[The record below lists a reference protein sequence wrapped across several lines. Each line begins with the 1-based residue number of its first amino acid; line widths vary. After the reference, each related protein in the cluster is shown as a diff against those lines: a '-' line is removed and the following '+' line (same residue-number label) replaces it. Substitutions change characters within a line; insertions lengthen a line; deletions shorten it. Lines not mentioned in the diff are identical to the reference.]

1 MSRFWCSAF
10 VVGCAMVLAACG
22 GSDSNSGTTSTGP
35 TSLAA
40 GAMYTMPANTTVDVP
55 SGTTVSAPNG
65 TTVQINGSD
74 NTIQTQVG
82 AVVSVPATATG
93 PANNAVTTGS
103 ASVSGTTTSAMTVTV
118 LAGSATTNSTPTDGT
133 GTSAIFWGGGH
144 LAAQSNGDLIV
155 SDRGALRRVTP
166 AGVVTTIASASP
178 YDWEGIDVDPSGNV
192 YGSGNQVVASETF
205 GASIAEWTDAGST
218 QGLFPNWET
227 GSVNVG
233 FGGLA
238 RDAAGNL
245 YLADAGSNRII
256 SFSPNGGWTVLA
268 GSGTAGASDGT
279 GSAATLTLN
288 STSDLPI
295 DSEGDLY
302 LNTGSSI
309 RKITPDG
316 TVTTLVSDLTS
327 ATDALALDQAGNFYI
342 VAAGNI
348 LRIDSSGNVTS
359 FPFPNTTDF
368 VTSMTTD
375 SNGNLYLGTRGVGA
389 QIFKV
394 AF

>member
-1 MSRFWCSAF
+1 
-10 VVGCAMVLAACG
+10 MVLAACG
-22 GSDSNSGTTSTGP
+22 GGGGDSNSGITSTGAM
-35 TSLAA
+35 SLAA
-40 GAMYTMPANTTVDVP
+40 GATYTMPADTTVDVP

-65 TTVQINGSD
+65 TVAKINGND
-74 NTIQTQVG
+74 DTIQTQVG
-82 AVVSVPATATG
+82 AVVSVPATASG

-103 ASVSGTTTSAMTVTV
+103 AGGTSTTTSAITVTV
-118 LAGSATTNSTPTDGT
+118 LAGSATTNLAPTDGT

-144 LAAQSNGDLIV
+144 LAAQSSGDLIV

-166 AGVVTTIASASP
+166 AGVVTTIASANP
-178 YDWEGIDVDPSGNV
+178 YDWEGIAVDASGNV

-205 GASIAEWTDAGST
+205 GASIAEWMNADSI
-218 QGLFPNWET
+218 QGLFTNWET
-227 GSVNVG
+227 GSVSVG

-256 SFSPNGGWTVLA
+256 KFSSNGGWTALA
-268 GSGTAGASDGT
+268 GNGTMGAVDGT
-279 GSAATLTLN
+279 GSAATLTL
-288 STSDLPI
+288 SATSDLAI
-295 DSEGDLY
+295 DSEDNLY

-316 TVTTLVSDLTS
+316 TVTTLFSDLTS

-342 VAAGNI
+342 VGFGNI
-348 LRIDSSGNVTS
+348 VRIDSAGNATS
-359 FPFPNTTDF
+359 FPFSSTTDF

-375 SNGNLYLGTRGVGA
+375 ANGNLYLGTRGLGA
-389 QIFKV
+389 QIFEIT
-394 AF
+394 F